1 MNIKNVLLKKKLI
14 EIKEMMP
21 RTNMHIDF
29 HRENFMPE
37 SINGKR
43 FDCIIELSLSIK
55 DRENKDQNLVEI
67 IVSFVI
73 VVELEKK
80 EKYSKRLSDSI
91 YISIETLYQKTIND
105 LLKEANYPP
114 IPITIQVNAP

>member
-14 EIKEMMP
+14 EIKEIMP

-29 HRENFMPE
+29 HRENYMPD

-55 DRENKDQNLVEI
+55 DRENKDKNLVEI
-67 IVSFVI
+67 IISFVI
-73 VVELEKK
+73 VVELEEK
-80 EKYSKRLSDSI
+80 EKYSKRLSNNI
-91 YISIETLYQKTIND
+91 YNSIETLYQKTVND

-114 IPITIQVNAP
+114 IPITIQVDVT